1 MQVLKFVLICC
12 VAFLPLS
19 PTFAQNSPANG
30 FACHLGVCNGLIGR
44 GEVTGNQSG
53 SSCQLRVSFDN
64 GAGIVDMTGACIPEK
79 LWGKATEKVGG
90 RQDSATY
97 MLSAK

>member
-12 VAFLPLS
+12 VAFLPSLPDVCSKQPSKWLCLS
-19 PTFAQNSPANG
+19 P
-30 FACHLGVCNGLIGR
+30 GVCNGLIGR

-64 GAGIVDMTGACIPEK
+64 GAGIVDMTGTCMPEK

-97 MLSAK
+97 RLSAK